1 MLLSTLR
8 NRSALPTV
16 VLAGVTLSAVSAQVL
31 AKPQV
36 ANLIVKVENGV
47 DEFRNY

>member
-1 MLLSTLR
+1 MLR
-8 NRSALPTV
+8 GKRARRP
-16 VLAGVTLSAVSAQVL
+16 LAAFLAFCSVAAGTAAAQPI

-47 DEFRNY
+47 DE